1 MPSLAIL
8 PERRMANAIRAVVTL
23 RQMLKRWRHESTP
36 PRTPSQVPVGHVAV
50 YVGSN
55 RKRYVV
61 RATYLNHPTFKRVL
75 AEAEEE
81 FGFPAEGP
89 LVIPC
94 EESLFEDI
102 LASLASRSTTHNKK
116 QGGVGQ
122 RCSSHVGIRGRLS
135 LIKAL
140 A

>member
-1 MPSLAIL
+1 MT
-8 PERRMANAIRAVVTL
+8 NTIRAVATF

-36 PRTPSQVPVGHVAV
+36 PRAPSRVPAGHVAV

-61 RATYLNHPTFKRVL
+61 RATYLNHPTFKQVL

-102 LASLASRSTTHNKK
+102 LAALGSRSDY
-116 QGGVGQ
+116 
-122 RCSSHVGIRGRLS
+122 
-135 LIKAL
+135 
-140 A
+140 